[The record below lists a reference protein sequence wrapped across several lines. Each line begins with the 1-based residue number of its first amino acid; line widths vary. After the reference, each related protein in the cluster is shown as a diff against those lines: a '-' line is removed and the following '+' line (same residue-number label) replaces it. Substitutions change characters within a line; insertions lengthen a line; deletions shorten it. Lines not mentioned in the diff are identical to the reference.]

1 MKHLLLIL
9 LLILT
14 GCEKP
19 LEVKIVE
26 PVTDPVEPNVYN
38 MPLIKRQELFF
49 KPYSVET
56 FTGENRVWY
65 QDGQLKESGSYKDG
79 MHHGLMK
86 LYREDG
92 SEMEGSPKCFQRGEL
107 ADLSISKQ

>member
-1 MKHLLLIL
+1 MKHLLLTL

-38 MPLIKRQELFF
+38 MRLIKRQGLFF
-49 KPYSVET
+49 KPYSVEP

-65 QDGQLKESGSYKDG
+65 KDGQLKESGNYKDG
-79 MHHGLMK
+79 KHHGLMK

-92 SEMEGSPKCFQRGEL
+92 SEMEGSSKCFQRGEL
-107 ADLSISKQ
+107 ADLSICIQ

>member
-1 MKHLLLIL
+1 MKYLLLTL

-38 MPLIKRQELFF
+38 MPLIHRQGLNY
-49 KPYSVET
+49 KPHSIEP

-65 QDGQLKESGSYKDG
+65 KDGQLKERANYVDG
-79 MHHGLMK
+79 KLNGLM
-86 LYREDG
+86 EQ
-92 SEMEGSPKCFQRGEL
+92 SPLNRL
-107 ADLSISKQ
+107 